1 MNQRGYSLIELI
13 IVIVLIGILVATVVP
28 SAMKYKEHQKEKELA
43 IYTKVLK
50 KTMRQYY
57 ALEGKYPNDLNDLK
71 GKGYKI
77 IIDTN
82 QYKYNYD
89 STKVNDL
96 TVEYK

>member
-13 IVIVLIGILVATVVP
+13 IVIVLIGILASTIIPRVN
-28 SAMKYKEHQKEKELA
+28 KFQQKNKQLELKA
-43 IYTKVLK
+43 YTKVLK

-57 ALEGKYPNDLNDLK
+57 ALEGKYPDDLMDLK

-82 QYKYNYD
+82 QYKYAYD
-89 STKVNDL
+89 PTNPNDL